1 MISILRHEGPT
12 GALRAGLLLLLV
24 LGVVGTAATL
34 AFERHWQGF
43 WQMLP
48 WVTLSVI
55 TVATVALVV
64 RVRKAT
70 VMLARVVAAVAMVM
84 AIVGTWQHFQE
95 NYNSA
100 PIDYRYT
107 EDWGGMSMPERMW
120 AVAGGYV
127 GHVPVTAAGI
137 LLPIGL
143 TLALTTVGL
152 GARTPPSGEAST
164 GR

>member
-1 MISILRHEGPT
+1 MISILRHGGPT

-95 NYNSA
+95 NYNTA
-100 PIDYRYT
+100 PLDYRYV
-107 EDWGGMSMPERMW
+107 EDWDGMSAPERLW
-120 AVAGGYV
+120 TVAGGYA

>member
-1 MISILRHEGPT
+1 MISILRHEGQT
-12 GALRAGLLLLLV
+12 GALRAGVLLLLV

-48 WVTLSVI
+48 WVTLSVV
-55 TVATVALVV
+55 TLATVALVI

-95 NYNSA
+95 NYNTA
-100 PIDYRYT
+100 PLDYRYV
-107 EDWGGMSMPERMW
+107 EDWDGMSAPERMW
-120 AVAGGYV
+120 AVAGGYA

-152 GARTPPSGEAST
+152 SARTPPSREAST
-164 GR
+164 GS